1 MDLTTQY
8 LGLRLR
14 SPLVASASPLS
25 ERIDNIKRLEDAGA
39 GAVVLYSLFEEQLR
53 ADQAALD
60 HHLTAHTYS
69 YAEALTYFPEP
80 AEFTFGPEDYLE
92 HIRKAKEAVDIP
104 IIASLNGTSVGGWTR
119 YARHMAQAGADAL
132 ELNLYALPIDFY
144 RSSVE
149 VEQDYLDVLRLVKA
163 AVTIPVAVKLSPFF
177 SNMAFMAR
185 RFDETGADGLVL
197 FNRFYQPDLD
207 LETLEVWPNV
217 RLSTSQTLRLPL
229 RWIGILYDRI
239 QADLA
244 GTGGVHEGRDA
255 LKLLMAGANVTMLAS
270 ALLRHGI
277 GHLSLI
283 EQQMRH
289 WMEEHEYESIEQ
301 LRGSLSQKHC
311 ADPAAFERAQY
322 IRTLHSYHPVGGVR

>member
-1 MDLTTQY
+1 
-8 LGLRLR
+8 
-14 SPLVASASPLS
+14 
-25 ERIDNIKRLEDAGA
+25 
-39 GAVVLYSLFEEQLR
+39 
-53 ADQAALD
+53 
-60 HHLTAHTYS
+60 
-69 YAEALTYFPEP
+69 
-80 AEFTFGPEDYLE
+80 
-92 HIRKAKEAVDIP
+92 
-104 IIASLNGTSVGGWTR
+104 
-119 YARHMAQAGADAL
+119 
-132 ELNLYALPIDFY
+132 
-144 RSSVE
+144 
-149 VEQDYLDVLRLVKA
+149 
-163 AVTIPVAVKLSPFF
+163 
-177 SNMAFMAR
+177 MAR
-185 RFDETGADGLVL
+185 RFDETGADALVL

-239 QADLA
+239 RADLA

-289 WMEEHEYESIEQ
+289 WMEEHEYESVEQ